1 MTSTDPLAK
10 LFQTLEE
17 PVEEDETQ
25 SLEFVLITA
34 ISRTIDEVT
43 EYLRDQ
49 SGNLAF
55 HEKLKNGI
63 GEKGY
68 IKVTTPRLSIDFQ
81 LAIRTNALKEIRVRL
96 DSDYLINEKAE
107 KVLEIYQKKKL
118 LKTRYI
124 SDVLLLTSKSGA
136 KLAIEIVY
144 RNYKKPLLGPLQS
157 LFNLGR

>member
-1 MTSTDPLAK
+1 MASTDPLAK
-10 LFQTLEE
+10 LFQSLEE
-17 PVEEDETQ
+17 PVEEETQ
-25 SLEFVLITA
+25 SLEIVLIA
-34 ISRTIDEVT
+34 VISKTIDEVT
-43 EYLRDQ
+43 EYLRDK
-49 SGNLAF
+49 SASLSF

-63 GEKGY
+63 GEKGS

>member
-1 MTSTDPLAK
+1 MTSADPLAK
-10 LFQTLEE
+10 LFQSLEE
-17 PVEEDETQ
+17 PVEEEPQ
-25 SLEFVLITA
+25 SLEIALIA
-34 ISRTIDEVT
+34 VISKAIDEVT
-43 EYLRDQ
+43 EYLRDK
-49 SGNLAF
+49 SASVAF

-63 GEKGY
+63 GEKGSV
-68 IKVTTPRLSIDFQ
+68 KVTAPRLSIDFQ

-96 DSDYLINEKAE
+96 DSDYLIDEKAE

-124 SDVLLLTSKSGA
+124 SDVLLLTSKPGA
-136 KLAIEIVY
+136 KLSIEIIY